1 MRTEEVYKKP
11 QVITINGNN
20 SGEGVEPQPTGIV
33 WKEQVVLAYAYAI
46 ALVVWT
52 QIDITP

>member
-1 MRTEEVYKKP
+1 MEENNNYLKP
-11 QVITINGNN
+11 QVVTIDGN
-20 SGEGVEPQPTGIV
+20 SGAVDVSAQPTGIV
-33 WKEQVVLAYAYAI
+33 WKEQVVLAYVFAI